1 MNWGTVPAILKGYF
15 DKILIPGFAFTQQ
28 ENFENGL
35 LKVYVIFYNTYH
47 FSNGMYFQTDLWD
60 SRCQADL
67 LTLINIQFDE
77 ESLIHVFRLLH
88 TWVFDRP

>member
-35 LKVYVIFYNTYH
+35 LKVIHNILKMVYIFEH
-47 FSNGMYFQTDLWD
+47 DLFD
-60 SRCQADL
+60 SRYQADL
-67 LTLINIQFDE
+67 LTLIKI
-77 ESLIHVFRLLH
+77 
-88 TWVFDRP
+88 

>member
-35 LKVYVIFYNTYH
+35 LKVIHNILK
-47 FSNGMYFQTDLWD
+47 NGIYFRDMVY
-60 SRCQADL
+60 
-67 LTLINIQFDE
+67 LIQGTK
-77 ESLIHVFRLLH
+77 H
-88 TWVFDRP
+88 TC

>member
-35 LKVYVIFYNTYH
+35 LKVIHNFFTMVYIFEH
-47 FSNGMYFQTDLWD
+47 DLFD
-60 SRCQADL
+60 SRYQADL
-67 LTLINIQFDE
+67 LTLIKI
-77 ESLIHVFRLLH
+77 
-88 TWVFDRP
+88 